1 MVQLQQPRPVRLAG
15 GPLADFVQVGGAVG
29 EGVGPPGE
37 EKNVLDGAEREEFGV
52 LNISARIVVPIVIVL
67 WIVVSIGLFLI
78 ALGPRG

>member
-1 MVQLQQPRPVRLAG
+1 
-15 GPLADFVQVGGAVG
+15 
-29 EGVGPPGE
+29 
-37 EKNVLDGAEREEFGV
+37 